1 MHPLARTVR
10 RLAVLALAAVTVAAT
25 PDPPRVTGRVVDATT
40 QRPLAGAQV
49 RIVGTSIGTL
59 TNPDG
64 LYVLPLPEA
73 VAEAPEVEVAVVLLG
88 YHEANNRVPEGDDP
102 RSLDFPLVS
111 LPVTLTDCVVTGSSQ
126 AAASIQVTGTVVDS
140 RTGQPL
146 EAVRVHVPD
155 LRVGAMTD
163 AAGRYTLGLPA
174 VAATLSEVELR
185 IDLIGYTSQARTV
198 RPAEHAAEDSSPM
211 EIRLVSHGLYIDDLV
226 VTGVA
231 SAPAPIA
238 ATTRVGPV
246 GVTPSAALQIT
257 GRVVDAASNRPLQSA
272 QVYLA
277 DTGLGALTNAE
288 GRYLILVPD
297 AQAAA
302 EEIGVRVELIGYQAQ
317 SATVRPREQAQEGS
331 IVVDFR
337 LEQTALSLDELVI
350 TSGDRAREPR
360 EVRAAQPAPPPTGR
374 QPVVSRPAS
383 VAVGAAAAPHH
394 RRPMLHDR
402 EQYSRIDENDFR
414 SASDNPLSTFSID
427 VDRASH
433 SNVRRFLLTEHR
445 LPPVDAVQVEEMVN
459 YFPYDY
465 ALPGDGEP
473 LAVTTELGRAPW
485 REEHRLLRI
494 GLASP
499 AIETADL
506 PPSNLVFL
514 LDVSGSMQSADK
526 LPLVKR
532 SMRLLVDQLRE
543 EDRVA
548 IAVYAGAAGLVLEP
562 TSGAH
567 KDRIM
572 EAIDRLEAGGSTAGG
587 AGLRIAYD
595 VARRHFVEGGNNRV
609 ILATDGD
616 FNVGESSDAAMT
628 RLVEERREEG
638 TFLTILGFGTGNLQN
653 TKMQEMAQNGNG
665 NYAYVDGLG
674 EARKVLVG
682 EMGGTLLTVAK
693 DVKIQVEFNPA
704 RVRSYRL
711 IGYENRLLAN
721 EDFNDD
727 EKDAGELGAG
737 HTVTALYEIVPVGSS
752 SDVDT
757 PTIDP
762 LRYQSASSS
771 VGAFDGDE
779 VAFVKVR

>member
-1 MHPLARTVR
+1 MHALTRTAFGLPILAFALITTAGTTDSPRIMDRALDETAYHPLSAIQI
-10 RLAVLALAAVTVAAT
+10 
-25 PDPPRVTGRVVDATT
+25 TGRVVDATT
-40 QRPLAGAQV
+40 ARPLAGAQV
-49 RIVGTSIGTL
+49 HIPG
-59 TNPDG
+59 
-64 LYVLPLPEA
+64 
-73 VAEAPEVEVAVVLLG
+73 
-88 YHEANNRVPEGDDP
+88 
-102 RSLDFPLVS
+102 
-111 LPVTLTDCVVTGSSQ
+111 
-126 AAASIQVTGTVVDS
+126 
-140 RTGQPL
+140 
-146 EAVRVHVPD
+146 
-155 LRVGAMTD
+155 
-163 AAGRYTLGLPA
+163 
-174 VAATLSEVELR
+174 
-185 IDLIGYTSQARTV
+185 
-198 RPAEHAAEDSSPM
+198 
-211 EIRLVSHGLYIDDLV
+211 
-226 VTGVA
+226 
-231 SAPAPIA
+231 
-238 ATTRVGPV
+238 
-246 GVTPSAALQIT
+246 
-257 GRVVDAASNRPLQSA
+257 
-272 QVYLA
+272 
-277 DTGLGALTNAE
+277 TGLGALTNAA

-297 AQAAA
+297 AQVRT
-302 EEIGVRVELIGYQAQ
+302 EELQVRVDLIGYHPV
-317 SATVRPREQAQEGS
+317 SATIRPADAAADGLLTL
-331 IVVDFR
+331 DFQ
-337 LEQTALSLDELVI
+337 LETAAVSLDEVVI
-350 TSGDRAREPR
+350 TGRPRAESRAYEIQASYALAGPPVPFADADPR
-360 EVRAAQPAPPPTGR
+360 
-374 QPVVSRPAS
+374 
-383 VAVGAAAAPHH
+383 
-394 RRPMLHDR
+394 HDR
-402 EQYSRIDENDFR
+402 EQYAYIDENDFR
-414 SASDNPLSTFSID
+414 SATDHPLSTFSID

-433 SNVRRFLLTEHR
+433 SNVRRFLLREHR

-465 ALPGDGEP
+465 ALPTDGEP

-494 GLASP
+494 GVASP

-514 LDVSGSMQSADK
+514 LDVSGSMQMGDK

-532 SMRLLVDQLRE
+532 SLRLLVDQLRE

-587 AGLRIAYD
+587 AGLRLAYD
-595 VARRHFVEGGNNRV
+595 VARRHFVDGGNNRV

-665 NYAYVDGLG
+665 NYAYIDGLD

-711 IGYENRLLAN
+711 VGYENRLLAN

-727 EKDAGELGAG
+727 RKDAGELGAG

-757 PTIDP
+757 PSIDP
-762 LRYQSASSS
+762 LRYQSAPTPGTAS
-771 VGAFDGDE
+771 DGDE
-779 VAFVKVR
+779 IAFVKVRYKDPDGTESRLLEHPVEGRVDGGPSVDFRFASAVAGFGMLLRDSEYVGTMTAEQVMRLARSGLGEDRGGYRRDFLEMIEAYRSLTEATEHDGSQR